1 MKTLAV
7 PMIVLALA
15 GCGGPGNMKPSGGTG
30 AGSGGAGS
38 GKAEGHLP
46 GLRYPIEDLY
56 RSYTN
61 QAIEYGR
68 RREKMGK
75 ILAKARPESYADN
88 ERVYA
93 FYTSGRENLLSAV
106 REAYAEVTSPSA
118 DIVREIRS
126 RRPEGVALPVA
137 DQKAVAWL
145 SWLEGN
151 WDKPGAVPPEVPPD
165 FRTAYPPRRSLGRGP

>member
-1 MKTLAV
+1 M

-15 GCGGPGNMKPSGGTG
+15 GCGGPGNVKTPVG
-30 AGSGGAGS
+30 ADARSGGAGS
-38 GKAEGHLP
+38 NKAEGNSTA
-46 GLRYPIEDLY
+46 LRYPVEDLY

-61 QAIEYGR
+61 QAVEYGR

-93 FYTSGRENLLSAV
+93 LYTSGRENLLSAV